1 MLNFRM
7 EISSYITLKQWVR
20 IQRKIPMEWNV
31 LLDLSEKYP
40 VSVVN
45 FEHISHLVV
54 MFLLLT
60 LNMRFNFEQTF

>member
-31 LLDLSEKYP
+31 LLDLSEKYL